1 MHIISNIALICI
13 NETLIV
19 QLISF
24 LVFLFIINRV
34 MFRPLIEERSK
45 RDHHIENL
53 KTNIADAI
61 HELDDITKKINA
73 AESKAKKEAM
83 NFKEALKASG
93 IKEASDILESAS
105 GNIMH
110 IKEKAESDIEAW
122 LSEAKKSI
130 KKEAK
135 SLCVNILEKVLDRR
149 MT

>member
-34 MFRPLIEERSK
+34 MFRPLIEVRSK
-45 RDHHIENL
+45 RETHIEKL
-53 KTNIADAI
+53 KADIADAI
-61 HELDDITKKINA
+61 NELDDITRKINT
-73 AESKAKKEAM
+73 AESEARKETM
-83 NFKEALKASG
+83 HLKETLKASG
-93 IKEASDILESAS
+93 IKEASDILESAG
-105 GNIMH
+105 GNIMR

-130 KKEAK
+130 KKEAEY
-135 SLCVNILEKVLDRR
+135 LCVNILEKVLDRR
-149 MT
+149 LT